1 MIWDTTKYFLSYD
14 KNIGKIY
21 ISNFKSSRKNYFK
34 IIEKTSK
41 KKFKNIDWWVSPL
54 GERNNYSSQLFH
66 YICIID
72 TLKIIKKKKIG
83 LKKIVS
89 DNIFLIKLLKKNFPK
104 YEFFLK
110 KKKRNYS
117 YFNFIFK
124 HIIIFILSKLYKKS
138 DRFLNFKKDLVLV
151 DKFIS
156 STNINEDRYY
166 NNFFDKGKK
175 NAVYLPTIVNLNIKE
190 IYIIIKKIQK
200 SNKYFNKFDLLSFR
214 DFLFSLNFLIRRK
227 KLLFKN
233 ILYNKIDISDLI
245 NSEINSNLNLN
256 ASIIGIQNYLFAKKL
271 NEKKLSIK
279 KIINWFENTAVDKGL
294 NFGVKKYLKNVELI
308 GYQGFT
314 TYKEFMCL
322 DPLSYEKKFNVIPD
336 KIICIGK
343 NLILAKKE
351 LFHNLSVKLG
361 PALRFDH
368 VHKNY
373 KKKRF
378 TNSVLVNLNLD
389 YDSSKLIIENL
400 IKTEFYKKFGGK
412 LFIKSHPL
420 LDIKKIIDINNKKN
434 IYLIK
439 GNIYKL
445 ASKFKVAVSSG
456 ATSSIVETIV
466 AGCKMC
472 FPFDNF
478 TDAYSLKLIKTP
490 KSCYK
495 VCKSTNELSNY
506 LSFNTNKGKNNEMG
520 FIKFKKNIF
529 NKSNKKYNSLL
540 V

>member
-1 MIWDTTKYFLSYD
+1 MIWDTTKYFLNYD
-14 KNIGKIY
+14 KNIRKIY
-21 ISNFKSSRKNYFK
+21 VNNFKFSRKNYFK
-34 IIEKTSK
+34 IIEKISK
-41 KKFKNIDWWVSPL
+41 KRFDNIDWWVSPL

-66 YICIID
+66 HICIID
-72 TLKIIKKKKIG
+72 TLKVIQKKKLY
-83 LKKIVS
+83 LKEIIS
-89 DNIFLIKLLKKNFPK
+89 DNIFLIELLKKNFPN
-104 YEFFLK
+104 YNFLLK
-110 KKKRNYS
+110 KKKHNFFYLS
-117 YFNFIFK
+117 FIFK
-124 HIIIFILSKLYKKS
+124 HIIIFILSKLYQKKKK
-138 DRFLNFKKDLVLV
+138 FLNFKKDLILV
-151 DKFIS
+151 DKFVS
-156 STNINEDRYY
+156 STDINQDRYY
-166 NNFFDKGKK
+166 NNFFDQRKI
-175 NAVYLPTIVNLNIKE
+175 NAVYFPTIVNLNIKE
-190 IYIIIKKIQK
+190 IFIVIKKIQK
-200 SNKYFNKFDLLSFR
+200 SDKYFNKIDLLSFK
-214 DFLFSLNFLIRRK
+214 DFLYSLNFLIRRK
-227 KLLFKN
+227 KLFIKN
-233 ILYNKIDISDLI
+233 IFYNKYDISNLI

-271 NEKKLSIK
+271 NQNKLSIK

-294 NFGVKKYLKNVELI
+294 SFGVKKYLKKVELI

-351 LFHNLSVKLG
+351 LFHNIPVKLG

-368 VHKNY
+368 VHNKY

-389 YDSSKLIIENL
+389 YNSSKLIIENL
-400 IKTEFYKKFGGK
+400 LKTEFYKKFGGK

-420 LDIKKIIDINNKKN
+420 LDIKKILNINNKKN

-495 VCKSTNELSNY
+495 VCENSNELSKY
-506 LSFNTNKGKNNEMG
+506 LIFNTNKGKNNEMN

-529 NKSNKKYNSLL
+529 NKSNKKYNSIL